1 MYMKKIQYLLFTMPL
16 IPLTAKLC
24 YWCMRQL
31 SGEAVPAESGYRRI
45 CLIVGVLTWMF
56 ALVEGSMRDPESWS
70 RKEKFDH
77 PKPPEKLLRKRPQ
90 GIILGKYRNR
100 YVCDTGRPAH
110 VLVLGQSGS
119 GKSVLLLSTLL
130 VNAGR
135 KKSGDEREGGEF
147 GQRSLFVLDLKGE
160 LSYKSI
166 RYSDENGCI
175 VSINDRSLMGYDML
189 YKLHRGRKPTT
200 QEIITTMN
208 QIILYLVP
216 KSPNDKQPYFVDAA
230 RNLGNGLSI
239 AYVQDALSRGQNPEM
254 IDIIDRIL
262 GEPVEQQ
269 ILHVLETARPTS
281 AEYKYLNQFSGMIKE
296 AGNATLGSV
305 YSSLCNGLTV
315 FANDQDLRYMLKV
328 NPRRVSPDTLHQ
340 ERRSVYLTLDESKL
354 EQYSS
359 LTRIILAQML
369 DAAMELPDSSKDNG
383 RGCLFV
389 LDEIS
394 RVLNGSSDMAK
405 LLTSS
410 IKTLRSKGVILY
422 IINQTISA
430 FEESVGSK
438 AGVDDLVSNCE
449 YTIILSAKDRAT
461 AQWIEKMGGQFLQ
474 RQMSS
479 TGSYA
484 ARKYTTSYQLQ
495 ALYTAD
501 ELLRLQS
508 EGKELLISPYGIFR
522 LKRVAYYED
531 NRLNALSEEIQA
543 DNDNWKKLM
552 G

>member
-1 MYMKKIQYLLFTMPL
+1 
-16 IPLTAKLC
+16 
-24 YWCMRQL
+24 
-31 SGEAVPAESGYRRI
+31 
-45 CLIVGVLTWMF
+45 
-56 ALVEGSMRDPESWS
+56 
-70 RKEKFDH
+70 
-77 PKPPEKLLRKRPQ
+77 
-90 GIILGKYRNR
+90 
-100 YVCDTGRPAH
+100 
-110 VLVLGQSGS
+110 
-119 GKSVLLLSTLL
+119 
-130 VNAGR
+130 
-135 KKSGDEREGGEF
+135 
-147 GQRSLFVLDLKGE
+147 
-160 LSYKSI
+160 
-166 RYSDENGCI
+166 
-175 VSINDRSLMGYDML
+175 
-189 YKLHRGRKPTT
+189 
-200 QEIITTMN
+200 
-208 QIILYLVP
+208 
-216 KSPNDKQPYFVDAA
+216 
-230 RNLGNGLSI
+230 
-239 AYVQDALSRGQNPEM
+239 M

-269 ILHVLETARPTS
+269 IQHVLETARPTS

-369 DAAMELPDSSKDNG
+369 DASMELPDSSKDNG

-430 FEESVGSK
+430 FEESIGSK

-461 AQWIEKMGGQFLQ
+461 AQWIEKLGGQFLQ

-508 EGKELLISPYGIFR
+508 EGKELLISPYGIYQLQR
-522 LKRVAYYED
+522 AAYYED
-531 NRLNALSEEIQA
+531 KELNALSEEIQSSNE
-543 DNDNWKKLM
+543 DWEKLM
-552 G
+552 R

>member
-1 MYMKKIQYLLFTMPL
+1 MTAVLF
-16 IPLTAKLC
+16 C
-24 YWCMRQL
+24 WCMKELYGGIIPEEVNWL
-31 SGEAVPAESGYRRI
+31 SIS
-45 CLIVGVLTWMF
+45 LIVGVIAWLFVVVDGWK
-56 ALVEGSMRDPESWS
+56 ESPESWS
-70 RKEKFDH
+70 RKGKFDH
-77 PKPPEKLLRKRPQ
+77 PKPPEKLLKKKPQ
-90 GIILGKYRNR
+90 GIVLGKYQSS
-100 YVCDTGRPAH
+100 YVCDIGHPAH

-130 VNAGR
+130 ANNGIAEGNDGR
-135 KKSGDEREGGEF
+135 RSTEKMSH
-147 GQRSLFVLDLKGE
+147 RSLFVLDLKGE

-175 VSINDRSLMGYDML
+175 VSISDRSLMGYDML
-189 YKLHRGRKPTT
+189 YKLHRSGKPST

-208 QIILYLVP
+208 QIIIYLVP

-230 RNLGNGLSI
+230 RNLGNGLAI
-239 AYVQDALSRGQNPEM
+239 AYVQEAVAKGRCPEM
-254 IDIIDRIL
+254 IDIIDHIL

-269 ILHVLETARPTS
+269 IQHVLETARPTS
-281 AEYKYLNQFSGMIKE
+281 AEYKYLNQFSGMIAE
-296 AGNATLGSV
+296 TGNATLGSV

-315 FANDQDLRYMLKV
+315 FANDRDLRYMLKV
-328 NPRRVSPDTLHQ
+328 NPRRVTPDILYKEQ
-340 ERRSVYLTLDESKL
+340 RSVFLTLDESKL
-354 EQYSS
+354 EQYSP

-383 RGCLFV
+383 EGCLFV

-430 FEESVGSK
+430 FEESIGSK

-449 YTIILSAKDRAT
+449 YTVILSAKDRAT
-461 AQWIEKMGGQFLQ
+461 AQWIEKLGGQFLQ
-474 RQMSS
+474 RQVSS
-479 TGSYA
+479 SGSYA
-484 ARKYTTSYQLQ
+484 SRKNTTSYQLQ

-508 EGKELLISPYGIFR
+508 EGKELLISSYGIYQ
-522 LKRVAYYED
+522 LKRAAYYED
-531 NRLNALSEEIQA
+531 QKLNTLSVKIQA

>member
-1 MYMKKIQYLLFTMPL
+1 MKKIQYLLFTTPL
-16 IPLTAKLC
+16 IPLTAGLC
-24 YWCMRQL
+24 YWCVKQY
-31 SGEAVPAESGYRRI
+31 GGAVLADIECCKI
-45 CLIVGVLTWMF
+45 CLLAGVLTWLF
-56 ALVEGSMRDPESWS
+56 VVSGWKEDPESWS
-70 RKEKFDH
+70 RKGKFDH
-77 PKPPEKLLRKRPQ
+77 PKPPEKLLKKKPQ
-90 GIILGKYRNR
+90 GIVLGKYQSR
-100 YVCDTGRPAH
+100 YVCDMGRPAH
-110 VLVLGQSGS
+110 ILVLGQSGS

-130 VNAGR
+130 ANNGIVEGNAGR
-135 KKSGDEREGGEF
+135 RSTEKMSH
-147 GQRSLFVLDLKGE
+147 RSLFVLDLKGE
-160 LSYKSI
+160 LSYKSM
-166 RYSDENGCI
+166 RYSDVSGCI

-189 YKLHRGRKPTT
+189 YKLHRSEKPST

-208 QIILYLVP
+208 QIIIYLVP

-239 AYVQDALSRGQNPEM
+239 AYAQEAITKGRSPEL

-269 ILHVLETARPTS
+269 IQHVLETARPTS
-281 AEYKYLNQFSGMIKE
+281 AEYKYLNQFSGMIAE
-296 AGNATLGSV
+296 TGNATLGSV

-315 FANDQDLRYMLKV
+315 FANDQDLRYMLKI
-328 NPRRVSPDTLHQ
+328 NPRRVTPDTLYQ
-340 ERRSVYLTLDESKL
+340 ERRSVFLTLDESKL
-354 EQYSS
+354 EQYSP

-383 RGCLFV
+383 EGCLFV

-430 FEESVGSK
+430 FEESIGSK

-449 YTIILSAKDRAT
+449 YTVILSAKDRAT
-461 AQWIEKMGGQFLQ
+461 AQWIEKLGGQFLQ
-474 RQMSS
+474 RQVSS

-484 ARKYTTSYQLQ
+484 SRKNTTSYQLQ

-508 EGKELLISPYGIFR
+508 EGKELLISPYGIYQ
-522 LKRVAYYED
+522 LKRAAYYED
-531 NRLNALSEEIQA
+531 KRLNALSEEIQA

>member
-1 MYMKKIQYLLFTMPL
+1 M
-16 IPLTAKLC
+16 
-24 YWCMRQL
+24 
-31 SGEAVPAESGYRRI
+31 
-45 CLIVGVLTWMF
+45 
-56 ALVEGSMRDPESWS
+56 
-70 RKEKFDH
+70 
-77 PKPPEKLLRKRPQ
+77 
-90 GIILGKYRNR
+90 
-100 YVCDTGRPAH
+100 
-110 VLVLGQSGS
+110 
-119 GKSVLLLSTLL
+119 
-130 VNAGR
+130 
-135 KKSGDEREGGEF
+135 
-147 GQRSLFVLDLKGE
+147 LDLKGE

-175 VSINDRSLMGYDML
+175 VSINDRFLMGYDML

-216 KSPNDKQPYFVDAA
+216 KSPNDKQPYFVNAA

-269 ILHVLETARPTS
+269 VQHVLETARPTS

-296 AGNATLGSV
+296 TGNATLGSV

-369 DAAMELPDSSKDNG
+369 DASMELPDSSKDNG

-422 IINQTISA
+422 IINQTISS
-430 FEESVGSK
+430 FEESIGSK

-449 YTIILSAKDRAT
+449 YTVILSAKDRST
-461 AQWIEKMGGQFLQ
+461 AQWIEKLGGQFLQ

-508 EGKELLISPYGIFR
+508 EGKELLISPYGIYR
-522 LKRVAYYED
+522 LQRAAYYED
-531 NRLNALSEEIQA
+531 KELNALSEEIQSSNE
-543 DNDNWKKLM
+543 DWEKLM
-552 G
+552 R

>member
-1 MYMKKIQYLLFTMPL
+1 M
-16 IPLTAKLC
+16 
-24 YWCMRQL
+24 
-31 SGEAVPAESGYRRI
+31 
-45 CLIVGVLTWMF
+45 
-56 ALVEGSMRDPESWS
+56 
-70 RKEKFDH
+70 
-77 PKPPEKLLRKRPQ
+77 
-90 GIILGKYRNR
+90 
-100 YVCDTGRPAH
+100 
-110 VLVLGQSGS
+110 
-119 GKSVLLLSTLL
+119 
-130 VNAGR
+130 
-135 KKSGDEREGGEF
+135 
-147 GQRSLFVLDLKGE
+147 
-160 LSYKSI
+160 
-166 RYSDENGCI
+166 
-175 VSINDRSLMGYDML
+175 
-189 YKLHRGRKPTT
+189 
-200 QEIITTMN
+200 
-208 QIILYLVP
+208 
-216 KSPNDKQPYFVDAA
+216 DAA

-269 ILHVLETARPTS
+269 IQHVLETARPTS

-430 FEESVGSK
+430 FEESIGSK

-461 AQWIEKMGGQFLQ
+461 AQWIEKLGGQFLQ

-508 EGKELLISPYGIFR
+508 EGKELLISPYGIYQLQR
-522 LKRVAYYED
+522 AAYYED
-531 NRLNALSEEIQA
+531 QELNALSEEIQSSNE
-543 DNDNWKKLM
+543 DWEKLM
-552 G
+552 R

>member
-1 MYMKKIQYLLFTMPL
+1 
-16 IPLTAKLC
+16 
-24 YWCMRQL
+24 
-31 SGEAVPAESGYRRI
+31 
-45 CLIVGVLTWMF
+45 MF

-90 GIILGKYRNR
+90 GIILGKYWNR

-130 VNAGR
+130 VNAGM
-135 KKSGDEREGGEF
+135 KKSGDGREDRESS
-147 GQRSLFVLDLKGE
+147 QRSLFVLDLKGE

-175 VSINDRSLMGYDML
+175 VSINDRSL
-189 YKLHRGRKPTT
+189 GRKPTT
-200 QEIITTMN
+200 QEIITTMG
-208 QIILYLVP
+208 QIIIYLVP
-216 KSPNDKQPYFVDAA
+216 KSPSDKQPYFVDAA

-239 AYVQDALSRGQNPEM
+239 AYVQDALAKGRCPEM

-269 ILHVLETARPTS
+269 IQYVLETARPTS
-281 AEYKYLNQFSGMIKE
+281 AEYKYLNQFSGMIAE
-296 AGNATLGSV
+296 TGNATLGSV

-430 FEESVGSK
+430 FEESIGSK

-474 RQMSS
+474 R
-479 TGSYA
+479 A
-484 ARKYTTSYQLQ
+484 
-495 ALYTAD
+495 
-501 ELLRLQS
+501 
-508 EGKELLISPYGIFR
+508 
-522 LKRVAYYED
+522 AYYED
-531 NRLNALSEEIQA
+531 KELNALSEEIQSSNE
-543 DNDNWKKLM
+543 DWEKLM
-552 G
+552 GKRGIVLHNMCG

>member
-1 MYMKKIQYLLFTMPL
+1 MKKVQFLLFT
-16 IPLTAKLC
+16 IPIIPMTAVLFC
-24 YWCMRQL
+24 WCMKELYGGIIPEEVNWL
-31 SGEAVPAESGYRRI
+31 SIS
-45 CLIVGVLTWMF
+45 LIVGVIAWLFVVVDGWK
-56 ALVEGSMRDPESWS
+56 ESPESWS
-70 RKEKFDH
+70 RKGKFDH
-77 PKPPEKLLRKRPQ
+77 PKPPEKLLKKKPQ
-90 GIILGKYRNR
+90 GIVLGKYQSS
-100 YVCDTGRPAH
+100 YVCDIGRPAH

-130 VNAGR
+130 ANNGIAEGNDGR
-135 KKSGDEREGGEF
+135 RSTEKMSH
-147 GQRSLFVLDLKGE
+147 RSLFVLDLKGE

-175 VSINDRSLMGYDML
+175 VSISDRSLMGYDML
-189 YKLHRGRKPTT
+189 YKLHRSGKPST

-208 QIILYLVP
+208 QIIIYLVP

-230 RNLGNGLSI
+230 RNLGNGLAI
-239 AYVQDALSRGQNPEM
+239 AYVQEAVAKGRCPEM
-254 IDIIDRIL
+254 IDIIDHIL

-269 ILHVLETARPTS
+269 IQHVLETARPTS
-281 AEYKYLNQFSGMIKE
+281 AEYKYLNQFSGMIAE
-296 AGNATLGSV
+296 TGNATLGSV

-315 FANDQDLRYMLKV
+315 FANDRDLRYMLKV
-328 NPRRVSPDTLHQ
+328 NPRRVTPDILYKEQ
-340 ERRSVYLTLDESKL
+340 RSVFLTLDESKL
-354 EQYSS
+354 EQYSP

-383 RGCLFV
+383 EGCLFV

-430 FEESVGSK
+430 FEESIGSK

-449 YTIILSAKDRAT
+449 YTVILSAKDRAT
-461 AQWIEKMGGQFLQ
+461 AQWIEKLGGRFLQ
-474 RQMSS
+474 RQVSS
-479 TGSYA
+479 SGSYA
-484 ARKYTTSYQLQ
+484 SRKNTTSYQLQ

-508 EGKELLISPYGIFR
+508 EGKELLISSYGIYQ
-522 LKRVAYYED
+522 LKRAAYYED
-531 NRLNALSEEIQA
+531 KKLNTLSEKIQA

>member
-1 MYMKKIQYLLFTMPL
+1 MKKNQYLLFTALL
-16 IPLTAKLC
+16 IPLTAGLC

-31 SGEAVPAESGYRRI
+31 YGGIIPEDIEYRKI
-45 CLIVGVLTWMF
+45 CMLAGVLTWLL
-56 ALVEGSMRDPESWS
+56 AVSGWKEDPESWS
-70 RKEKFDH
+70 RKGKFDH
-77 PKPPEKLLRKRPQ
+77 PKPPEKLLKKKPK
-90 GIILGKYRNR
+90 GIVLGRYQNC
-100 YVCDTGRPAH
+100 YVCDMGRPAH

-130 VNAGR
+130 ANTGMMEGNDGR
-135 KKSGDEREGGEF
+135 
-147 GQRSLFVLDLKGE
+147 RSTEKMSHRSFFVLDLKGE
-160 LSYKSI
+160 LSYKAI

-189 YKLHRGRKPTT
+189 YKLHRSKRPTM
-200 QEIITTMN
+200 QEIITTMG
-208 QIILYLVP
+208 QIIIYLVP
-216 KSPNDKQPYFVDAA
+216 KSPSDKQPYFVDAA
-230 RNLGNGLSI
+230 RNLGNGLAI
-239 AYVQDALSRGQNPEM
+239 AYVQEAAAKGRQPEI
-254 IDIIDRIL
+254 IDVIDRIL

-269 ILHVLETARPTS
+269 IQHVLETSRPTS
-281 AEYKYLNQFSGMIKE
+281 AEYKYLNQFSGMIAE
-296 AGNATLGSV
+296 TGNATLGSV

-328 NPRRVSPDTLHQ
+328 NPHRVTPDTLYQ
-340 ERRSVYLTLDESKL
+340 ERRSVFLTLDEAKL
-354 EQYSS
+354 EQYSP

-383 RGCLFV
+383 EGCLFV

-394 RVLNGSSDMAK
+394 RVLNGSADMAK

-430 FEESVGSK
+430 FEESIGSK

-449 YTIILSAKDRAT
+449 YTVILSAKDRAT
-461 AQWIEKMGGQFLQ
+461 AQWIEKLGGQFLQ
-474 RQMSS
+474 RQVSS

-484 ARKYTTSYQLQ
+484 SRKNTTSYQLQ
-495 ALYTAD
+495 TLYTAD

-508 EGKELLISPYGIFR
+508 EGKELLISPYGIYQ
-522 LKRVAYYED
+522 LKRAAYYED
-531 NRLNALSEEIQA
+531 KKLNVLSEEIQE

-552 G
+552 R

>member
-1 MYMKKIQYLLFTMPL
+1 MKKNQYLLFTALL
-16 IPLTAKLC
+16 IPLTAGLC
-24 YWCMRQL
+24 YWCMRKL
-31 SGEAVPAESGYRRI
+31 YGGIVPVDIECRKI
-45 CLIVGVLTWMF
+45 CLLAGVLTWL
-56 ALVEGSMRDPESWS
+56 LVVSGWKEDPESWS
-70 RKEKFDH
+70 RKGKFDH
-77 PKPPEKLLRKRPQ
+77 PKPPEKLLKKKPQ
-90 GIILGKYRNR
+90 GIVLGKYQNR

-130 VNAGR
+130 ANTGMIEGNDGGR
-135 KKSGDEREGGEF
+135 STEKISH
-147 GQRSLFVLDLKGE
+147 RSLFVLDLKGE
-160 LSYKSI
+160 LSYKAM
-166 RYSDENGCI
+166 RYSDESGCI

-189 YKLHRGRKPTT
+189 YKLHRSEKPST

-208 QIILYLVP
+208 QIIIYLVP
-216 KSPNDKQPYFVDAA
+216 KSPNDKQPYFIDAA

-239 AYVQDALSRGQNPEM
+239 AYVQEAVAKGRCPEM
-254 IDIIDRIL
+254 IDVIDHIL

-269 ILHVLETARPTS
+269 IQNVLETARPTS
-281 AEYKYLNQFSGMIKE
+281 AEYKYLNQFSGMIAE
-296 AGNATLGSV
+296 TGNATLGSV

-328 NPRRVSPDTLHQ
+328 NPRRVTPDTLYQ
-340 ERRSVYLTLDESKL
+340 ERRSVFLTLDESKL
-354 EQYSS
+354 EQYSP

-369 DAAMELPDSSKDNG
+369 DAAMELSDSSKDNG
-383 RGCLFV
+383 EGCLFV

-394 RVLNGSSDMAK
+394 RVLNGSADMAK

-410 IKTLRSKGVILY
+410 IKTLRSKGIILY

-430 FEESVGSK
+430 FEEAIGSK

-461 AQWIEKMGGQFLQ
+461 AQWIEKLGGQFLQ
-474 RQMSS
+474 RQISS
-479 TGSYA
+479 SGSYA
-484 ARKYTTSYQLQ
+484 SRKNTTSYQLQ

-508 EGKELLISPYGIFR
+508 EGKELLISPYGIYQ
-522 LKRVAYYED
+522 LKRAAYYED
-531 NRLNALSEEIQA
+531 KKLNALSEEIQA

>member
-1 MYMKKIQYLLFTMPL
+1 MKKNQYLLFTALL
-16 IPLTAKLC
+16 IPLTAGLC

-31 SGEAVPAESGYRRI
+31 YGGIIPEDIEYRKI
-45 CLIVGVLTWMF
+45 CLLAGVLTWLF
-56 ALVEGSMRDPESWS
+56 AVSGWKEDPESWS
-70 RKEKFDH
+70 RKWKFDH
-77 PKPPEKLLRKRPQ
+77 PKPPEKLLKKKPQ
-90 GIILGKYRNR
+90 GIVLGRYQSC
-100 YVCDTGRPAH
+100 YVCDIGRPAH

-130 VNAGR
+130 ANNGIVEGNAVR
-135 KKSGDEREGGEF
+135 RSTEKMSH
-147 GQRSLFVLDLKGE
+147 RSLFVLDLKGE
-160 LSYKSI
+160 LSYKAM
-166 RYSDENGCI
+166 RYSDEKGCI

-208 QIILYLVP
+208 QIIIYLVP

-239 AYVQDALSRGQNPEM
+239 AYVQDALSRGQNPEL

-269 ILHVLETARPTS
+269 IQHVLETARPTS
-281 AEYKYLNQFSGMIKE
+281 GEYKYLNQFSGMIAE
-296 AGNATLGSV
+296 TGNATLGSV

-328 NPRRVSPDTLHQ
+328 NPRRVTPDTLYKEQ
-340 ERRSVYLTLDESKL
+340 RSVFLTLDESKL
-354 EQYSS
+354 EQYSP

-383 RGCLFV
+383 EGCLFV

-394 RVLNGSSDMAK
+394 RVLNGSADMAK

-430 FEESVGSK
+430 FEESIGSK

-461 AQWIEKMGGQFLQ
+461 AQWIEKLGGQFLQ
-474 RQMSS
+474 RQVSS
-479 TGSYA
+479 SGSYA
-484 ARKYTTSYQLQ
+484 SRKNTTSYQLQ
-495 ALYTAD
+495 TLYTAD

-508 EGKELLISPYGIFR
+508 EGKELLISPYGIFQ
-522 LKRVAYYED
+522 LKRAAYYED
-531 NRLNALSEEIQA
+531 KKLSALSEEIRA

-552 G
+552 E

>member
-1 MYMKKIQYLLFTMPL
+1 MKKNQYLLFTALL
-16 IPLTAKLC
+16 IPLTAGLC

-31 SGEAVPAESGYRRI
+31 YGGIIPEDIEYRKI
-45 CLIVGVLTWMF
+45 CLLASVLTWLF
-56 ALVEGSMRDPESWS
+56 VVSEWKEDPESWS
-70 RKEKFDH
+70 RKGKFDH
-77 PKPPEKLLRKRPQ
+77 PKPPEKLLKKKPQ
-90 GIILGKYRNR
+90 GIVLGRYQNR
-100 YVCDTGRPAH
+100 YVCDMGRPAH

-130 VNAGR
+130 ANDRIVEDSNDGGR
-135 KKSGDEREGGEF
+135 STEKMSH
-147 GQRSLFVLDLKGE
+147 RSLFALDLKGE
-160 LSYKSI
+160 LSYKAM
-166 RYSDENGCI
+166 RYSDESGCI

-189 YKLHRGRKPTT
+189 YKLHRSKRPTT
-200 QEIITTMN
+200 QEIIITMN
-208 QIILYLVP
+208 QIIIYLVP
-216 KSPNDKQPYFVDAA
+216 KSPNDKQPYFIDAA

-239 AYVQDALSRGQNPEM
+239 AYVQEAVAKGKSLEM

-269 ILHVLETARPTS
+269 IQHVLETARPTS
-281 AEYKYLNQFSGMIKE
+281 AEYKYLNQFSGMIAE
-296 AGNATLGSV
+296 TGNATLGSV

-315 FANDQDLRYMLKV
+315 FANDRDLRYMLKV
-328 NPRRVSPDTLHQ
+328 NPRRVTPDILYKEQ
-340 ERRSVYLTLDESKL
+340 RSVFLTLDESKL
-354 EQYSS
+354 EQYSP

-383 RGCLFV
+383 QGCLFV

-394 RVLNGSSDMAK
+394 RVLNGSADMAK

-430 FEESVGSK
+430 FEESIGSK

-461 AQWIEKMGGQFLQ
+461 AQWIEKLGGQFLQ
-474 RQMSS
+474 RQVSS

-484 ARKYTTSYQLQ
+484 SRKNTTSYQLQ

-508 EGKELLISPYGIFR
+508 EGKELLISPYGIFQ
-522 LKRVAYYED
+522 LKRAAYYED

>member
-1 MYMKKIQYLLFTMPL
+1 MKKIQYLLFTTPL
-16 IPLTAKLC
+16 IPLTAGLC
-24 YWCMRQL
+24 YWCVKQY
-31 SGEAVPAESGYRRI
+31 GGAVLADIECCKI
-45 CLIVGVLTWMF
+45 CLLAGVLTWLF
-56 ALVEGSMRDPESWS
+56 VVSGWKEDPESWS
-70 RKEKFDH
+70 RKGKFDH
-77 PKPPEKLLRKRPQ
+77 PKPPEKLLKKKPQ
-90 GIILGKYRNR
+90 GIVLGKYQSR
-100 YVCDTGRPAH
+100 YVCDMGRLAH
-110 VLVLGQSGS
+110 ILVLGQSGS

-130 VNAGR
+130 ANNGIVEGNAGR
-135 KKSGDEREGGEF
+135 RSTEKMSH
-147 GQRSLFVLDLKGE
+147 RSLFVLDLKGE
-160 LSYKSI
+160 LSYKSM
-166 RYSDENGCI
+166 RYSDVSGCI

-189 YKLHRGRKPTT
+189 YKLHRSEKPST

-208 QIILYLVP
+208 QIIIYLVP

-239 AYVQDALSRGQNPEM
+239 AYAQEAITKGRSPEL

-269 ILHVLETARPTS
+269 IQHVLETARPTS
-281 AEYKYLNQFSGMIKE
+281 AEYKYLNQFSGMIAE
-296 AGNATLGSV
+296 TGNATLGSV

-315 FANDQDLRYMLKV
+315 FANDQDLRYMLKI
-328 NPRRVSPDTLHQ
+328 NPRRVTPDTLYQ
-340 ERRSVYLTLDESKL
+340 ERRSVFLTLDESKL
-354 EQYSS
+354 EQYSP

-383 RGCLFV
+383 EGCLFV

-430 FEESVGSK
+430 FEESIGSK

-449 YTIILSAKDRAT
+449 YTVILSAKDRAT
-461 AQWIEKMGGQFLQ
+461 AQWIEKLGGQFLQ
-474 RQMSS
+474 RQVSS

-484 ARKYTTSYQLQ
+484 SRKNTTSYQLQ

-508 EGKELLISPYGIFR
+508 EGKELLISPYGIYQ
-522 LKRVAYYED
+522 LKRAAYYED
-531 NRLNALSEEIQA
+531 KRLNALSEEIQA

>member
-1 MYMKKIQYLLFTMPL
+1 MKKNQYLLFTAL
-16 IPLTAKLC
+16 IIPLTAGLC

-31 SGEAVPAESGYRRI
+31 YGGIIPEDIEYRKI
-45 CLIVGVLTWMF
+45 CLLAGVLTWLF
-56 ALVEGSMRDPESWS
+56 VVSGWKEDPESWS
-70 RKEKFDH
+70 RKGKFDH
-77 PKPPEKLLRKRPQ
+77 PKPPEKLLKKKPQ
-90 GIILGKYRNR
+90 GIVLGKYQSR
-100 YVCDTGRPAH
+100 YVCDMGRPAH
-110 VLVLGQSGS
+110 ILVLGQSGS

-130 VNAGR
+130 ATNGIVEGNAGR
-135 KKSGDEREGGEF
+135 RSTEKMSH
-147 GQRSLFVLDLKGE
+147 RSLFVLDLKGE
-160 LSYKSI
+160 LSYKSM
-166 RYSDENGCI
+166 RYSDVSGCI

-189 YKLHRGRKPTT
+189 YKLHRSEKPST

-208 QIILYLVP
+208 QIIIYLVP

-230 RNLGNGLSI
+230 RNLGNGLAI
-239 AYVQDALSRGQNPEM
+239 AYVQEAAAKGRCPEI
-254 IDIIDRIL
+254 IDIIDQIL

-269 ILHVLETARPTS
+269 IQHVLETARPTS
-281 AEYKYLNQFSGMIKE
+281 AEYKYLNQFSGMIAE
-296 AGNATLGSV
+296 TGNATLGSV

-315 FANDQDLRYMLKV
+315 FANDQDLRYMLKI
-328 NPRRVSPDTLHQ
+328 NPRRVTPDTLYQ
-340 ERRSVYLTLDESKL
+340 ERRSVFLTLDESKL
-354 EQYSS
+354 EQYSP

-383 RGCLFV
+383 KGCLFV

-422 IINQTISA
+422 IINQTISS
-430 FEESVGSK
+430 FEEAIGSK

-449 YTIILSAKDRAT
+449 YTVILSAKDRAT
-461 AQWIEKMGGQFLQ
+461 AQWIEKLGGQFLQ
-474 RQMSS
+474 RQVSS

-484 ARKYTTSYQLQ
+484 SRKNTTSYQLQ

-508 EGKELLISPYGIFR
+508 EGKELLISPYGIYQ
-522 LKRVAYYED
+522 LKRAAYYED
-531 NRLNALSEEIQA
+531 KRLNALSEEIQA

-552 G
+552 R